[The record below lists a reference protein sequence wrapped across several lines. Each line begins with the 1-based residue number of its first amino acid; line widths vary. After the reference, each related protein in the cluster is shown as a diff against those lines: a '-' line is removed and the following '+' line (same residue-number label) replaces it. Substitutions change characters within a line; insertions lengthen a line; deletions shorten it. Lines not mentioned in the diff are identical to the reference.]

1 MNWNRVYEEIQR
13 LHFLT
18 TLGYLLSQ
26 VSTNL
31 LILLVII
38 IDVTVR
44 RLEIHKKTWN
54 YFRNQKFWR
63 RLRSFLILLFR
74 KKINKLVLFTCR
86 NLYRF
91 HICLNHR
98 EAFLATQKTRLL
110 QTHIEKFSQHI
121 WKFRFTNLQN
131 RHWNKMNTKQ
141 GLVREGQKWLNPP
154 FKYQQKAIFHGYFQT
169 KNLTLRHLSNRQ
181 FRE

>member
-1 MNWNRVYEEIQR
+1 MQIHNLNWKRVYEEIQR

-44 RLEIHKKTWN
+44 RLQIHKKTWS

-63 RLRSFLILLFR
+63 RLRGLLILLFR

-98 EAFLATQKTRLL
+98 EAFLATWKTRLL

-131 RHWNKMNTKQ
+131 RNWNKMNSK
-141 GLVREGQKWLNPP
+141 
-154 FKYQQKAIFHGYFQT
+154 
-169 KNLTLRHLSNRQ
+169 
-181 FRE
+181 